1 MRRNKRK
8 SFLNLVEEN
17 REALLKDLEAL
28 QKIEDRLEEKHLK
41 RGKIS

>member
-8 SFLNLVEEN
+8 SFINLVEEN

>member
-1 MRRNKRK
+1 MSRNKRK

-28 QKIEDRLEEKHLK
+28 QKIEDRLEEKQLK

>member
-17 REALLKDLEAL
+17 KEALLKDLEAL